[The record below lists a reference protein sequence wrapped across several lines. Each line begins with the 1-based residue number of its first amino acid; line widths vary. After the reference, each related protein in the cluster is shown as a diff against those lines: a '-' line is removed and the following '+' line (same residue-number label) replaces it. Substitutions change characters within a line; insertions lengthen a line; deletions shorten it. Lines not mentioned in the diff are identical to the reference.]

1 MNDHNTLHKPQY
13 QEVLGLWQH
22 DANKFAHKHE
32 EWQYWCSHLIS
43 ELDSLLKGKL
53 NNYLIISD
61 LMVIILQANRMIRLW
76 TGGPWARLSTRC
88 SPAGRHFLMKI
99 PNG

>member
-53 NNYLIISD
+53 NNYLIININNNINIFCFFFLEGIVYQQGQFYKTSQ
-61 LMVIILQANRMIRLW
+61 LLPGFYNYLKVILI
-76 TGGPWARLSTRC
+76 
-88 SPAGRHFLMKI
+88 
-99 PNG
+99 